1 MTNSQAMR
9 NLLVLAL
16 VAGACGGS
24 HKAPGGGS
32 AGGVNVFPGS
42 RWVPAKPTYVLAAAS
57 FRDAQSAFRDSIDIM
72 GMAVGGETA
81 DASRALQQLLGVD
94 PLSIDAVAQ
103 IGVDVGGPVVA
114 FSEDIDPTFVVHLT
128 DPTALTAFLDRQRQG
143 LRMTSQ
149 VADGVEVFS
158 ATLDADLQLSWAV
171 EKDWLWVHFATVS
184 QPFVAW
190 FEHSHRATAG
200 SWTTAWDWAKAQAK
214 GQGLTGFVELREVM
228 AALSSRVR
236 EVQACANQLSS
247 VERVGISVQSDGKS
261 IDARVSFQT
270 PNAPPVYT
278 APPGWS
284 AAIRGMPLAATWNA
298 DLRNVGAWLQP
309 CVGDVYGEIAET
321 GIITLRA
328 FVQSLDPD
336 DKSGVGAVSADLSSK
351 AFINAQLDQ
360 VPMRSRLEKDRQF
373 GIYKGKHLSV
383 PFVATVDYVL
393 NDKLFIAAMGD
404 GVLTKIGT
412 GAPERSDI
420 GSVDV
425 IPSGL
430 PVDTWA
436 WLLEQVRA
444 PNPKRFAQR
453 LQSWQQLHVG
463 ARHDGNALLI
473 EAVGTRR

>member
-1 MTNSQAMR
+1 MR

-32 AGGVNVFPGS
+32 AGGANVFPGS

-57 FRDAQSAFRDSIDIM
+57 FRDAQSAFRDSIELL
-72 GMAVGGETA
+72 GMAVGEETA
-81 DASRALQQLLGVD
+81 DVGRALQQVLGVD
-94 PLSIDAVAQ
+94 PMSIDAVAQ
-103 IGVDVGGPVVA
+103 LGVDVAGPVVA
-114 FSEDIDPTFVVHLT
+114 FSEDVDPTFVVHVT
-128 DPTALTAFLDRQRQG
+128 DPSALTTFLDRQRQG

-158 ATLDADLQLSWAV
+158 ATLDSDLQVSWAI

-190 FEHSHRATAG
+190 FEHSHRAAAG
-200 SWTTAWDWAKAQAK
+200 SWTSAWDWAKAQAK
-214 GQGLTGFVELREVM
+214 GQGLTGFVQLRDVM
-228 AALSSRVR
+228 AVLASRARGSRV
-236 EVQACANQLSS
+236 EEAQACIRQFDT
-247 VERVGISVQSDGKS
+247 VERVGVAIASDGKS
-261 IDARVSFQT
+261 IDARLSFQT

-284 AAIRGMPLAATWNA
+284 ATIRGMPLAATWNA
-298 DLRNVGAWLQP
+298 DLRNVGAWLSP
-309 CVGDVYGEIAET
+309 CLGDVYGEIAET

-393 NDKLFIAAMGD
+393 NDKMFIAAMGD

-412 GAPERSDI
+412 GSPERSDI
-420 GSVDV
+420 GAIDV

-430 PVDTWA
+430 PVDAWT
-436 WLLEQVRA
+436 WLLEQARA

>member
-1 MTNSQAMR
+1 MR

-24 HKAPGGGS
+24 QRAPGGG
-32 AGGVNVFPGS
+32 APGGVNVFPGS
-42 RWVPAKPTYVLAAAS
+42 RWVPAKPTYVLAAPS

-72 GMAVGGETA
+72 GMAMGGEPA
-81 DASRALQQLLGVD
+81 DVSMALQHVLGVD

-114 FSEDIDPTFVVHLT
+114 FSEDIDPTFVVHLS
-128 DPTALTAFLDRQRQG
+128 DPSALAAFLDRQRQG

-158 ATLDADLQLSWAV
+158 ATLDSDLQLSWAV

-190 FEHSHRATAG
+190 FEHSHRAAAG
-200 SWTTAWDWAKAQAK
+200 SWAAAWDWAKAQAK
-214 GQGLTGFVELREVM
+214 GQGLTGFVELRDVM
-228 AALSSRVR
+228 AALSSRVKD
-236 EVQACANQLSS
+236 VQACAKQFDS
-247 VERVGISVQSDGKS
+247 VERVGIAIASDGKS
-261 IDARVSFQT
+261 IDARVTFQT

-284 AAIRGMPLAATWNA
+284 AASRGMPLAATWNA
-298 DLRNVGAWLQP
+298 DIRAVAAWVQP

-321 GIITLRA
+321 GIVTLRA
-328 FVQSLDPD
+328 FLQSLDTD
-336 DKSGVGAVSADLSSK
+336 DKSGVGAISADLSSSR
-351 AFINAQLDQ
+351 FINSQLDE

-393 NDKLFIAAMGD
+393 SDKMFIAAMGD

-412 GAPERSDI
+412 GTPERSDI
-420 GSVDV
+420 ASVDV

-430 PVDTWA
+430 PVDTWE
-436 WLLEQVRA
+436 WLFYQVHL
-444 PNPKRFAQR
+444 PNQKRVAQR

-473 EAVGTRR
+473 EATGTRR

>member
-1 MTNSQAMR
+1 MR

-24 HKAPGGGS
+24 HKAPGPGGATAS
-32 AGGVNVFPGS
+32 NVFPGS

-57 FRDAQSAFRDSIDIM
+57 FRDAQSAFRDAIDIT
-72 GMAVGGETA
+72 GVAVGGEPA
-81 DASRALQQLLGVD
+81 DVARALQQVLGVD

-114 FSEDIDPTFVVHLT
+114 FSEDIDPTFVVHLS

-158 ATLDADLQLSWAV
+158 ATLDRDLQLSWAV
-171 EKDWLWVHFATVS
+171 DKDWLWVHFATVS

-200 SWTTAWDWAKAQAK
+200 TWTSAWDWAKAQAK
-214 GQGLTGFVELREVM
+214 GQGLTGFVELRDVL
-228 AALSSRVR
+228 AALGSRVQ
-236 EVQACANQLSS
+236 EVQSCAKQFDS
-247 VERVGISVQSDGKS
+247 VERVGIAIASDGKS
-261 IDARVSFQT
+261 LDARVTVQT

-278 APPGWS
+278 APPGWR
-284 AAIRGMPLAATWNA
+284 AASQGMPLAATWNA
-298 DLRNVGAWLQP
+298 DLRAVGAWLQP

-321 GIITLRA
+321 GIVTLRA
-328 FVQSLDPD
+328 FIKSLDTD
-336 DKSGVGAVSADLSSK
+336 DKSGVGAVSADLSSSRY
-351 AFINAQLDQ
+351 INAQLDE

-393 NDKLFIAAMGD
+393 NDKTFIAAMGD

-412 GAPERSDI
+412 GTPEPSDV
-420 GSVDV
+420 GSIDI

-430 PVDTWA
+430 PVDTWE
-436 WLLEQVRA
+436 WLLSQIHM
-444 PNPKRFAQR
+444 PNQKRVAQR

-473 EAVGTRR
+473 EATGTRR